1 MNELTILWTNADIVT
16 FDKMVAMYAKNAMLH
31 HWWEKVTLLIWGATA
46 KLSAESDIV
55 EQRFLEMKQ
64 LGIRLVAC
72 KGCADQLNVTQRLE
86 EMGVEVIY
94 TGEMLTSLLKEDK
107 KLLTI

>member
-1 MNELTILWTNADIVT
+1 MDELTILWTNADILT
-16 FDKMVAMYAKNAMLH
+16 FDKMVAMYAKNSILH
-31 HWWEKVTLLIWGATA
+31 HWWDKVTLIIWGATA
-46 KLSAESDIV
+46 KLTAESEV
-55 EQRFLEMKQ
+55 VQQRLQEMKH

-72 KGCADQLNVTQRLE
+72 KACADQLNITQRLE

-94 TGEMLTSLLKEDK
+94 MGQPLTDLLKENK